1 MIKLRIIS
9 VGKMKEKYWL
19 AAQEEYAKRLK
30 RFAKLEIVE
39 LPDMPTP
46 ESPSEAEKNAV
57 LKKEG
62 ENVLRAIKGYDIV
75 CVLAIEGKELSSEAL
90 AKRLGEYFNMGRSIC
105 FVIGGSFGLSDEV
118 KEKADI
124 LLSFSPMTFPHRL
137 MRIILLEQIYRSFKI
152 NADENYH
159 K

>member
-9 VGKMKEKYWL
+9 VGKMKEKFWL
-19 AAQEEYAKRLK
+19 TAQDEYLKRLK
-30 RFAKLEIVE
+30 RFAQVEIVE
-39 LPDMPTP
+39 LPDLPTP
-46 ESPSEAEKNAV
+46 EAPSEAEKNAI

-62 ENVLRAIKGYDIV
+62 ENVLRAIKGYDTV
-75 CVLAIEGKELSSEAL
+75 CVLAIEGKEMSSEAL
-90 AKRLGEYFNMGRSIC
+90 AKKLGGYFNMGKSIC
-105 FVIGGSFGLSDEV
+105 FIIGGSFGLHDDV
-118 KEKADI
+118 KKQADM

-152 NADENYH
+152 NAGENYH

>member
-1 MIKLRIIS
+1 MIKVRIIS

-19 AAQEEYAKRLK
+19 AAQEEYIKRLK
-30 RFAKLEIVE
+30 RFCTVEIVE
-39 LPDMPTP
+39 LADLPTP
-46 ESPSEAEKNAV
+46 DNPSEAEKRAI

-62 ENVLRAIKGYDIV
+62 ENVLRAMKGYDIA

-90 AKRLGEYFNMGRSIC
+90 AAKLGGWFDMGKSIC
-105 FVIGGSFGLSDEV
+105 FVIGGSFGLCDEV
-118 KEKADI
+118 KRQVDM

-137 MRIILLEQIYRSFKI
+137 MRVILLEQLFRCCKI
-152 NADENYH
+152 CANESYH